1 MEQNINVS
9 LDDAQMELRG
19 LPKIGNKRKKVLQTV
34 DSAGRENRS
43 EYSEITDNDLVR
55 SDFEEYR
62 GLGMPSIDSYTM
74 NSKEIADEPNDD

>member
-1 MEQNINVS
+1 
-9 LDDAQMELRG
+9 MELRG

-34 DSAGRENRS
+34 DSAGLENRS

-62 GLGMPSIDSYTM
+62 GLGVPSVDSYTM
-74 NSKEIADEPNDD
+74 NAKEIAGEQDSD